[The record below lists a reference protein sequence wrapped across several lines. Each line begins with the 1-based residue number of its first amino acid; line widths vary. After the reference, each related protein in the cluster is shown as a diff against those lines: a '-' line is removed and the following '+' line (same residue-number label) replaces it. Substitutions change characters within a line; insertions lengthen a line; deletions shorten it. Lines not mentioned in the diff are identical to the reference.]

1 MTRQLEE
8 DENYL
13 VSTSVDEF
21 AVADEDALD
30 SVDEDLDDDEL
41 EQNVNAQAVNEVKQY
56 LVEAIKEQDSIDQ
69 IDLTEGA
76 KMTPT
81 QQIAVHKLVKQHLI
95 NIQTIIINKVKEN

>member
-1 MTRQLEE
+1 MTRQIE
-8 DENYL
+8 DEDYL
-13 VSTSVDEF
+13 ISSAVDDF

-30 SVDEDLDDDEL
+30 NPDPDEDEVETL
-41 EQNVNAQAVNEVKQY
+41 VTTQAVNEVKTY
-56 LVEAIKEQDSIDQ
+56 LSEAIKEQDSIDQ

-95 NIQTIIINKVKEN
+95 NIQTIIVNKVKEN

>member
-1 MTRQLEE
+1 MSRQLEE

-13 VSTSVDEF
+13 VSTAVDEF

-56 LVEAIKEQDSIDQ
+56 LVEAIKEQDSVDQ

>member
-1 MTRQLEE
+1 MTTQIE
-8 DENYL
+8 DEDYL
-13 VSTSVDEF
+13 VSSAVDDF

-30 SVDEDLDDDEL
+30 NPDPDEDEVETL
-41 EQNVNAQAVNEVKQY
+41 VTTQAVNEVKQY
-56 LVEAIKEQDSIDQ
+56 LSEAIKEQDSVDQ

-95 NIQTIIINKVKEN
+95 NIQTIIVNKVKEN

>member
-1 MTRQLEE
+1 MPRQLEE

-13 VSTSVDEF
+13 VSTAVDEF

-30 SVDEDLDDDEL
+30 SVDEDLDGDEI
-41 EQNVNAQAVNEVKQY
+41 EQNVSALAINEVKTY
-56 LVEAIKEQDSIDQ
+56 LSEAIKEQDSIDQ

-95 NIQTIIINKVKEN
+95 NIQTIIVNTVREC

>member
-1 MTRQLEE
+1 MTTQIE
-8 DENYL
+8 DEDYL
-13 VSTSVDEF
+13 VSNAVDDF

-30 SVDEDLDDDEL
+30 NPDPDDDEVETL
-41 EQNVNAQAVNEVKQY
+41 VTTQAVNEVKQY
-56 LVEAIKEQDSIDQ
+56 LSEAIKEQDSIDQ

-95 NIQTIIINKVKEN
+95 NIQTIIVNKVKEN

>member
-13 VSTSVDEF
+13 VSTAVDEF

-56 LVEAIKEQDSIDQ
+56 LVEAIKEQDSVDQ

>member
-1 MTRQLEE
+1 MIGQIE

-13 VSTSVDEF
+13 VSSAVDDF
-21 AVADEDALD
+21 AIADEDALD
-30 SVDEDLDDDEL
+30 NPDPDEDEL
-41 EQNVNAQAVNEVKQY
+41 ETLVTTQAVNEVKTY
-56 LVEAIKEQDSIDQ
+56 LSEAIKEQDSIDQ

>member
-1 MTRQLEE
+1 MPRQLEE

-13 VSTSVDEF
+13 VSTAVDEF

-30 SVDEDLDDDEL
+30 SVDEDLDGDEI
-41 EQNVNAQAVNEVKQY
+41 EQNVSALAINEVKTY
-56 LVEAIKEQDSIDQ
+56 LSEAIKEQDSIDQ

-95 NIQTIIINKVKEN
+95 NIQTIIVNTVREG

>member
-1 MTRQLEE
+1 MTRQIE
-8 DENYL
+8 DEDYL
-13 VSTSVDEF
+13 VSQTVDDF

-30 SVDEDLDDDEL
+30 SVEDNLDDDEVD
-41 EQNVNAQAVNEVKQY
+41 QIVTTQAVNEVKDY
-56 LVEAIKEQDSIDQ
+56 LKEAIAEQDSIDQ

-95 NIQTIIINKVKEN
+95 NIQTIIINKVKE

>member
-21 AVADEDALD
+21 AVSDEDALD
-30 SVDEDLDDDEL
+30 SVDEELDDDEL

>member
-1 MTRQLEE
+1 MTAQIE
-8 DENYL
+8 DEDYL
-13 VSTSVDEF
+13 VSSAVDDF

-30 SVDEDLDDDEL
+30 NPDPDEDEVETL
-41 EQNVNAQAVNEVKQY
+41 VTTQAVNEVKQY
-56 LVEAIKEQDSIDQ
+56 LSEAIKEQDSIDQ

-95 NIQTIIINKVKEN
+95 NIQTIIVNKVKES

>member
-1 MTRQLEE
+1 MTRQSEE

-13 VSTSVDEF
+13 VSTAVDEF
-21 AVADEDALD
+21 AVADEYALD
-30 SVDEDLDDDEL
+30 SIDEDLDDDEI
-41 EQNVNAQAVNEVKQY
+41 EQNVSALAINDVKTY
-56 LVEAIKEQDSIDQ
+56 LKEAIAEQDSIDQ

-95 NIQTIIINKVKEN
+95 NVQTIIINKVKEN

>member
-1 MTRQLEE
+1 MTTQIE
-8 DENYL
+8 DEDYL
-13 VSTSVDEF
+13 VSSAVDDF

-30 SVDEDLDDDEL
+30 NPDPDEVETL
-41 EQNVNAQAVNEVKQY
+41 VTTQAVNEVKQY
-56 LVEAIKEQDSIDQ
+56 LSEAIKEQDSIDQ

-95 NIQTIIINKVKEN
+95 NIQTIIVNKVKEN

>member
-13 VSTSVDEF
+13 VSTAVDEF

-30 SVDEDLDDDEL
+30 SVDDELDDDEL

-56 LVEAIKEQDSIDQ
+56 LVEAIKEQDSVDQ

>member
-1 MTRQLEE
+1 MTAQIE
-8 DENYL
+8 DEDYL
-13 VSTSVDEF
+13 VSSAVDDF

-30 SVDEDLDDDEL
+30 NPDPDEDEVETL
-41 EQNVNAQAVNEVKQY
+41 VTTQAVNEVKQY
-56 LVEAIKEQDSIDQ
+56 LSEAIKEQDSVDQ

-95 NIQTIIINKVKEN
+95 NIQTIIVNKVKEN

>member
-30 SVDEDLDDDEL
+30 SVDDELDDDEL
-41 EQNVNAQAVNEVKQY
+41 EQTVSALAMNDVKTY
-56 LVEAIKEQDSIDQ
+56 LSEAIKEQDSIDQ

>member
-1 MTRQLEE
+1 MTRQIE
-8 DENYL
+8 DEDYL
-13 VSTSVDEF
+13 VSSAVDDF
-21 AVADEDALD
+21 AIADEDALD
-30 SVDEDLDDDEL
+30 NPDLDEDDEL
-41 EQNVNAQAVNEVKQY
+41 ETLVTTQAVNEVKTY

-95 NIQTIIINKVKEN
+95 NIQTIIVNKVKES

>member
-1 MTRQLEE
+1 MTRQIE
-8 DENYL
+8 DEEYL
-13 VSTSVDEF
+13 VSNAVDDF
-21 AVADEDALD
+21 AIADEDALD
-30 SVDEDLDDDEL
+30 NPDPDEDEVETL
-41 EQNVNAQAVNEVKQY
+41 VTTQAVNEVKTY
-56 LVEAIKEQDSIDQ
+56 LSEAIKEQDSIDQ

>member
-13 VSTSVDEF
+13 VSTAVDEF

-30 SVDEDLDDDEL
+30 SVDEELDDDEL

-56 LVEAIKEQDSIDQ
+56 LVEAIREQDSIDQ

>member
-1 MTRQLEE
+1 MTTQIE
-8 DENYL
+8 DEDYL
-13 VSTSVDEF
+13 VSSAVDDF

-30 SVDEDLDDDEL
+30 NPDPDEDEVETL
-41 EQNVNAQAVNEVKQY
+41 VTTQAVNEVKQY
-56 LVEAIKEQDSIDQ
+56 LSEAIKEQDSIDQ

-95 NIQTIIINKVKEN
+95 NIQTIIVNKVKEN

>member
-1 MTRQLEE
+1 MTTQIE
-8 DENYL
+8 DEDYL
-13 VSTSVDEF
+13 VSSAVDDF

-30 SVDEDLDDDEL
+30 NPDPDDDEVETL
-41 EQNVNAQAVNEVKQY
+41 VTTQAVNEVKQY
-56 LVEAIKEQDSIDQ
+56 LSEAIKEQDSIDQ

-95 NIQTIIINKVKEN
+95 NIQTIIVNKVKEN

>member
-1 MTRQLEE
+1 MPGHE
-8 DENYL
+8 DEDYL
-13 VSTSVDEF
+13 VSTAVDEF

-30 SVDEDLDDDEL
+30 SVDDELDDDEL